1 MSGTIKSENALID
14 IGVNLTHRSFEKTL
28 MSIVNRAKNANVSK
42 LVITGTSEQDTIKG
56 IDICKDLSK
65 NFPNMIYTTC
75 GIHPH
80 RAKEYNSESFNNLKE
95 IARDKSV
102 VAVGEIGLDFNRNI
116 STPKEQE
123 IAFENQLQLATELGL
138 PVFLHERGAHKR
150 QLEILSTYRAQ
161 LKNVVIHCFTG
172 TKAALFNYLDLDLYI
187 GITGWIC
194 DERRGGELK
203 NNVGNIPI
211 NRLMIE
217 TDAPYLLPDIIKKT
231 SKNRINEPAFLPLVV
246 EEIAKHRPESI
257 IEISKKTTTNSTQ
270 FFNLI

>member
-1 MSGTIKSENALID
+1 MSDTIKSENALID

-28 MSIVNRAKNANVSK
+28 ISIVNRAKNANVLK
-42 LVITGTSEQDTIKG
+42 LIITGISEHDSIKG
-56 IDICKDLSK
+56 INIYKDLSK

-80 RAKEYNSESFNNLKE
+80 HAKEYNSESFNNLKE
-95 IARDKSV
+95 IASNKSV
-102 VAVGEIGLDFNRNI
+102 VAIGEIGLDFDRNI

-123 IAFENQLQLATELGL
+123 IAFENQLQLASELDL
-138 PVFLHERGAHKR
+138 PVFLHERDAHKR
-150 QLEILSTYRAQ
+150 QLEILSTYRSQ
-161 LKNVVIHCFTG
+161 LKNGVIHCFTG
-172 TKAALFNYLDLDLYI
+172 P
-187 GITGWIC
+187 
-194 DERRGGELK
+194 ERRGGELK

-211 NRLMIE
+211 NRLMVE
-217 TDAPYLLPDIIKKT
+217 TDAPYLLPNIIKKT